1 MSLLEPRALTP
12 PKLDAC
18 RPNAQKPT
26 CPRTAR
32 GKDRSLMEGLRNGA
46 RSSLDQDLV
55 WKLMDGP
62 PGALGRVARAAL
74 TPGETAHPWFAEFV
88 RVPHRPGMGVI
99 LALRRFQG
107 EEGFKKIVFLYERSR
122 HLYENKE
129 GDVQNEAKTKLKT
142 NCFLLNGGQTNP
154 RAGWFLTKRTQE
166 NLAQALGV

>member
-26 CPRTAR
+26 RPRTAR
-32 GKDRSLMEGLRNGA
+32 GTARSLMKGLRNEA

-62 PGALGRVARAAL
+62 PGAVGRRARAAL
-74 TPGETAHPWFAEFV
+74 APGETAHPRFAWFVQVF
-88 RVPHRPGMGVI
+88 RRPGMEVI

-122 HLYENKE
+122 HLYENK
-129 GDVQNEAKTKLKT
+129 GGRIQNEAKTKLKMH
-142 NCFLLNGGQTNP
+142 CFLLKRDQTNP
-154 RAGWFLTKRTQE
+154 RAAGF
-166 NLAQALGV
+166 